1 MSASSHSTTP
11 HPVNEPPPL
20 RVSLYDRVASGL
32 VALLIFV
39 GVTVFCLFVIWLTN
53 RLSPPM
59 VAVPIQA
66 ENLGGS
72 PDGVLGDS
80 LQLDAPDAEEISRE
94 AELEEPQIAQTLALV
109 ETVVAAHLAEL
120 DNPQLSEDPESG
132 KAGKSEG
139 TGNNPALGE
148 GGGSAGGVPRY
159 KRWVILYEAGS
170 LEEYARQLDF
180 FKIELAAV
188 SQGKVE
194 YANSFSQSRPRRRVV
209 GRNAQENRL
218 YMSWTEG
225 SLKKFD
231 LQLLRKAGINP
242 QGKIVLQFYPPEV
255 EAQLAQLEVAYR
267 GHQPKQIRRTYFK
280 VQRNGSGYRFVVVD
294 QELLGI

>member
-1 MSASSHSTTP
+1 MSGSSRNSTATSTSDA
-11 HPVNEPPPL
+11 PPL
-20 RVSLYDRVASGL
+20 HVSLYDRVASGL

-53 RLSPPM
+53 RLSPTL

-66 ENLGGS
+66 ENLGGH
-72 PDGVLGDS
+72 PEGVLGDS
-80 LQLDAPDAEEISRE
+80 MQLDAPDAEEISRE
-94 AELEEPQIAQTLALV
+94 AELEEPQVEQTLALV

-120 DNPQLSEDPESG
+120 DDPQLSDDPESG
-132 KAGKSEG
+132 KAGRSEG
-139 TGNNPALGE
+139 TGDNPALGE

-159 KRWVILYEAGS
+159 KRWVIMYEAGS

-188 SQGKVE
+188 SQGRVE
-194 YANSFSQSRPRRRVV
+194 YANSFSQARPRRRVAD
-209 GRNAQENRL
+209 RNVEENRL

-231 LQLLRKAGINP
+231 LQLLRNAGIDP
-242 QGKIVLQFYPPEV
+242 RGKIILQFYPPDV
-255 EAQLAQLEVAYR
+255 EAQLAQLEVNFR

-280 VQRNGSGYRFVVVD
+280 VQRSGSGYRFVVVD

>member
-1 MSASSHSTTP
+1 MSASYRKSTA
-11 HPVNEPPPL
+11 PVVNDAAPL
-20 RVSLYDRVASGL
+20 HVSLYDRVASWL

-53 RLSPPM
+53 RLSPPL

-72 PDGVLGDS
+72 PEGVLGDS
-80 LQLDAPDAEEISRE
+80 LQLDGPEMEEISRE
-94 AELEEPQIAQTLALV
+94 AELEEPQIQQSLALV

-120 DNPQLSEDPESG
+120 DDPQLSDDPESG

-139 TGNNPALGE
+139 TGENPALGE

-188 SQGKVE
+188 GQGRVE
-194 YANSFSQSRPRRRVV
+194 YASGFSQPQPRRRTAD
-209 GRNAQENRL
+209 RNAQEDRL

-231 LQLLRKAGINP
+231 LQLLRKAGIDP
-242 QGKIVLQFYPPEV
+242 SGKLVLQFYPPDV

-280 VQRNGSGYRFVVVD
+280 VQRDGSGYRFVVVD
-294 QELLGI
+294 QELLGT

>member
-1 MSASSHSTTP
+1 MSASSSNP
-11 HPVNEPPPL
+11 RSPSVNDAPPL
-20 RVSLYDRVASGL
+20 HVSLYDRVASWL

-53 RLSPPM
+53 RLSPPL

-72 PDGVLGDS
+72 PEGVLGDS

-94 AELEEPQIAQTLALV
+94 AELEEPQIEQTLALV

-120 DNPQLSEDPESG
+120 DDPQLSDDPESG

-139 TGNNPALGE
+139 TGDNPALGE
-148 GGGSAGGVPRY
+148 GGGSVGGVPRY
-159 KRWVILYEAGS
+159 KRWIIHYEASS

-188 SQGKVE
+188 GENGVE
-194 YANSFSQSRPRRRVV
+194 YASALSQARPRRRTA

-242 QGKIVLQFYPPEV
+242 QGKIILQFYPPEV
-255 EAQLAQLEVAYR
+255 EAQLAQLEVAFR

-280 VQRNGSGYRFVVVD
+280 VQRSGSGYRFVVVD